1 MKAKG
6 APMSE
11 ILDDI
16 AYLSQEIGPRPAG
29 TEEEQQAALYITE
42 QLQKS
47 AGFAAGIE
55 DFSCAAQVE
64 AVKAICFGIPLIF
77 SVGAVFKS
85 ILVIPACIISLVCA
99 VLYLLEVL
107 DKPFLSRAFER
118 GVSQNVVSKYT
129 PGGSGSARSRKVV
142 LVTHYDSGKVQ
153 TELNG
158 SLMGIYPS
166 LQKVSIGALVA
177 LPILWLV
184 RALPL
189 AGAEGTI
196 LAAFNAL
203 AVIAMVLSALPVAV
217 FFIHKASTYNE
228 GANSNA
234 SGVAV
239 LLETARRI
247 AAGSVS
253 EDELAAR
260 DMAEIHGED
269 AARAAG
275 VVPEGADIEYMVSP
289 SAGVHPEGADLESAK
304 AAVAALT
311 GQPVRQYAP
320 APTDISG
327 NLVQVKEPAPGTLS
341 PEAAAAQRAEA
352 QRAFSGAAFQAA
364 ASPVPAAASDDFS
377 ATEGASAS
385 QGPSESESS
394 VPDWFKTGREKAN
407 KPAFKPGKP
416 VRRSRYAD
424 ALDAAVAA
432 SSAHFEE
439 ANRAVDKEAEER
451 LQHMRDGIFE
461 IQAPTVESPE
471 LTMTPAPSSPAS
483 AVEIPTEAPTVPDA
497 YEAPVAYEEEETAF
511 MQGDA
516 LPEEPFAGRF
526 IQPNQQEAFQQPEPE
541 QSVPTEPFDAMPSE
555 QDEYPD
561 AGATTAMPP
570 LDVSAL
576 RSASAASRT
585 DAARTLQK
593 KPSRRLETAARN
605 DVDRVVYDETENG
618 FAPEYDF
625 SQISVPTSVPRP
637 VPSEAPSVQQKPSR
651 THAARPIVLPDVKEP
666 NLPPV
671 ADMSKQRAPLAE
683 AEESGGKQ
691 AARSLLSS
699 RIPRINVDESGRP
712 AAVGQM
718 ADNKRAALRN
728 TLPSLSG
735 TIPTVAPASSS
746 PEGNA
751 AVSLTGSF
759 APASA
764 TGTFAPVGDELV
776 SDVAPDDLYIEDA
789 DDSSYDANVTE
800 TGAFAGPGY
809 MDMPESR
816 MQRLFS
822 RFRKGKKKTATE
834 ESASSWL
841 NVDEGFNPTEV
852 GAQRG
857 GWESFQE
864 GSGYEQESPVGPHD
878 DYFESEFEED
888 YRDDSYDAA
897 YDPDGDPHDG
907 RKWNGGAFS
916 KMRSMVSS
924 SDTDSAPDEI
934 PAEDASAL
942 TREYVPVAPASE
954 QHRRETKM
962 VYGFRNPDVDV
973 EVWFVALGSE
983 LAGNGGSKAFFR
995 EHAQELRGAVIVN
1008 IESLGAGDLSY
1019 IEREGFLQSKSP
1031 SSRMKRYIKKAASAS
1046 GVSASTARINWRESI
1061 ASIAMKRGFQAMSMV
1076 GMDGIKPAMLAQG
1089 DDVLENVDESRL
1101 NANADFVMGLIKNI

>member
-1 MKAKG
+1 
-6 APMSE
+6 MSE

-47 AGFAAGIE
+47 AGFAAAIE

-64 AVKAICFGIPLIF
+64 AVKAICFGLPLIF
-77 SVGAVFKS
+77 SIGAVFKS
-85 ILVIPACIISLVCA
+85 IMVIPACIISLICA
-99 VLYLLEVL
+99 VLYMLEVL

-129 PGGSGSARSRKVV
+129 PGGSGSTRSRKVV

-158 SLMGIYPS
+158 SLMGIYPI
-166 LQKVSIGALVA
+166 LQKACIAALVA
-177 LPILWLV
+177 LPVLWFV
-184 RALPL
+184 RAFPL
-189 AGAEGTI
+189 ADSEGTI
-196 LAAFNAL
+196 LLAFNVL
-203 AVIAMVLSALPVAV
+203 AVIAMVLTALPVV
-217 FFIHKASTYNE
+217 IFFVHKASAYNE

-247 AAGSVS
+247 AAGRMS

-260 DMAEIHGED
+260 DMVEIHGED

-275 VVPEGADIEYMVSP
+275 LIPEGAALEYAVP
-289 SAGVHPEGADLESAK
+289 SSTAVRPEDADLESAK

-311 GQPVRQYAP
+311 GQPVRQSAGSP
-320 APTDISG
+320 SDISG
-327 NLVQVKEPAPGTLS
+327 HLVQVKEPAPGAPS
-341 PEAAAAQRAEA
+341 PESAAAQRAEA
-352 QRAFSGAAFQAA
+352 MGTFSGANFQVASDAA
-364 ASPVPAAASDDFS
+364 ASAATVDDIAPTGIAPDTS
-377 ATEGASAS
+377 SPLEA
-385 QGPSESESS
+385 ESS
-394 VPDWFKTGREKAN
+394 VPDWFKAGQEKAN
-407 KPAFKPGKP
+407 KPAFKPAKP

-424 ALDAAVAA
+424 ALDAAVSA
-432 SSAHFEE
+432 SNAHFEE
-439 ANRAVDKEAEER
+439 ANRAVDKETEER

-461 IQAPTVESPE
+461 IQAPSFAATPS
-471 LTMTPAPSSPAS
+471 MTPDANTYSAPLEEDFLQAPAMPIS
-483 AVEIPTEAPTVPDA
+483 REDHTPAFSQSDA
-497 YEAPVAYEEEETAF
+497 YPEDLSTDRSAQP
-511 MQGDA
+511 MQDGS
-516 LPEEPFAGRF
+516 FS
-526 IQPNQQEAFQQPEPE
+526 QPEPNQHVSAEPYEAASPE
-541 QSVPTEPFDAMPSE
+541 QAASFDEGS
-555 QDEYPD
+555 
-561 AGATTAMPP
+561 TTAMPP
-570 LDVSAL
+570 LDVSGL
-576 RSASAASRT
+576 RAASAASRM
-585 DAARTLQK
+585 DAARTLQR

-605 DVDRVVYDETENG
+605 DIDRVVYDESEDAFT
-618 FAPEYDF
+618 PDYDF
-625 SQISVPTSVPRP
+625 SQIPAPIQAPRP
-637 VPSEAPSVQQKPSR
+637 VSSEAPSVRQKTQR
-651 THAARPIVLPDVKEP
+651 AHAARPIALPDVKEP

-671 ADMSKQRAPLAE
+671 ADIAKQRAPLAE

-699 RIPRINVDESGRP
+699 RIPRISVDASGRP
-712 AAVGQM
+712 EVAEQAI
-718 ADNKRAALRN
+718 DNKRAALRS

-735 TIPTVAPASSS
+735 TIPPISSAASSS
-746 PEGNA
+746 DGNS

-776 SDVAPDDLYIEDA
+776 SDVAPDDLYIDDA

-816 MQRLFS
+816 VQRFFG
-822 RFRKGKKKTATE
+822 RFHKGKKKPAAE

-841 NVDEGFNPTEV
+841 HVDEEFNPTEV

-857 GWESFQE
+857 GWESFKE
-864 GSGYEQESPVGPHD
+864 GSDYGQQSSVEPHD
-878 DYFESEFEED
+878 DYYEPEFEND
-888 YRDDSYDAA
+888 YQDDSYPEA
-897 YDPDGDPHDG
+897 YDPDGDFHDG

-916 KMRSMVSS
+916 KMRSMIP
-924 SDTDSAPDEI
+924 SADAESAAGEVPADINSASAQDYAPAI
-934 PAEDASAL
+934 PASDQ
-942 TREYVPVAPASE
+942 R
-954 QHRRETKM
+954 RRETKM
-962 VYGFRNPDVDV
+962 VYGFRNPDVNV

-983 LAGNGGSKAFFR
+983 LAGNGGAKAFFR
-995 EHAQELRGAVIVN
+995 EHAQELRGAIIVN

-1046 GVSASTARINWRESI
+1046 GVSAATAQIGWRESI

-1089 DDVLENVDESRL
+1089 DDVLENVDETL
-1101 NANADFVMGLIKNI
+1101 LDANADFVMGLIKNI